1 MRPGTLGG
9 VVRVVGGDLYAGG
22 RRANIP
28 APGHSPSDRS
38 VSLLLSQGRVVAH
51 GFGAA
56 DWRVVLEDLR
66 RRGLVDARGRLC
78 NDGGIDGGRD
88 PPPRPDRRARILA
101 ATRLWDEAVQICMGG
116 PAARHLRL
124 RGVAFGAMRPDL
136 RQHGAVPISVY
147 RPGRRRL
154 PALMAGIREQA
165 GAITAVE
172 LVYLSPNGHRSPNAT
187 PARKTVGVVPPG
199 SAVRLSVPESRL
211 LVAEGVMTT
220 LSAMARFGLP
230 GWALLSAG
238 NLAAWAPP
246 PGVASVLIAA
256 DRDTAGQAAA
266 ATLAGRLRRAG
277 LACCIATPPPPWGDW
292 NEALTSGGKRE
303 REGGEGRR

>member
-1 MRPGTLGG
+1 
-9 VVRVVGGDLYAGG
+9 
-22 RRANIP
+22 
-28 APGHSPSDRS
+28 
-38 VSLLLSQGRVVAH
+38 
-51 GFGAA
+51 
-56 DWRVVLEDLR
+56 
-66 RRGLVDARGRLC
+66 
-78 NDGGIDGGRD
+78 
-88 PPPRPDRRARILA
+88 
-101 ATRLWDEAVQICMGG
+101 
-116 PAARHLRL
+116 
-124 RGVAFGAMRPDL
+124 
-136 RQHGAVPISVY
+136 
-147 RPGRRRL
+147 
-154 PALMAGIREQA
+154 MAGIREPA

-246 PGVASVLIAA
+246 TGVASVLIAA

-266 ATLAGRLRRAG
+266 ASLAGRLRRAG
-277 LACCIATPPPPWGDW
+277 LVCRIATPPPPWGDW
-292 NEALTSGGKRE
+292 NEAFTSDGKRE